1 MANPSDSQTRLAT
14 ILRALPPGELR
25 ALATR
30 VGAGIDPNKRVDAPV
45 QVARVLVG
53 LPEVREPWRLP
64 LASAQLL
71 RRLSESRGC
80 LVVASVPPA
89 LEPLAARGIVYARN
103 GDKGKLELVLPAA
116 FQVQLPPWE
125 GEDPRGIRAL
135 MAQASNETLTAIAT
149 HYLGKPA
156 TAPLAIAL
164 EAAWEVLNSSER
176 IAAEVVGLASVE
188 KRLLEAIEL
197 EGGEVE
203 TEELLDLE
211 REPLRIRGAMG
222 PTPSRRGVGFALER
236 RGMLMPV
243 HPNRHVIPTEVAAV
257 IGEARASKREGKR
270 AQVRAFVLD
279 SEHEPRRARFA
290 IDPAP
295 LALALALALAAR
307 ETGAEV
313 REGAGTP
320 RSLVQRLA
328 QRFGREP
335 EAVAL
340 VVALSRALGLWDAS
354 ALSKSVPPGSHP
366 IGYLPALLFATWR
379 KGGAWDEARSEP
391 EVLRLPV
398 DSRDPS
404 PVSVIREVVLDALSE
419 LGEGR
424 WVPWEALADY
434 VRTDTRAPGVT
445 RLLRKWAV
453 RAGIDAPS
461 PTDIARRITLESL
474 PNLGLVD
481 IGESDQD
488 EDQEGDLGPLVRLT
502 PRGRAILGGNTS
514 VGEAST
520 STFLDAHTLQVG
532 TAAHMGAVLA
542 LYPFIEVGKVGDY
555 LQILVS
561 PNTLSRAVSLGLDSG
576 LIRASIES
584 IAPLPEGISRTLEQM
599 SVVVGQVAFAFAAA
613 FLWCDNPDIREMLRT
628 RRQTADLFLDPSPPG
643 GLLVAPGKDV
653 DAVARRCRSLGIEV
667 TCDGQV
673 VRAHSTVPPRKSE
686 RPGRRMSTPPPASA
700 AQSSAPKRRSTPVG

>member
-1 MANPSDSQTRLAT
+1 MANPPDSQTRLAT
-14 ILRALPPGELR
+14 ILRALPAGELR

-71 RRLSESRGC
+71 RRLSESGGC

-89 LEPLAARGIVYARN
+89 LEPLAARGIVYARSSE
-103 GDKGKLELVLPAA
+103 KGKIELVLPAA

-125 GEDPRGIRAL
+125 GEDPRSIRAL

-164 EAAWEVLNSSER
+164 EPAWELLNSPER
-176 IAAEVVGLASVE
+176 IASEVAGLASVE

-243 HPNRHVIPTEVAAV
+243 HPNRHVIPTEVSAV

-270 AQVRAFVLD
+270 AQIRAFVLD

-295 LALALALALAAR
+295 LAISLALAAR

-340 VVALSRALGLWDAS
+340 MIALSRALGLWDAS

-366 IGYLPALLFATWR
+366 IAHLPSLLFATWR
-379 KGGAWDEARSEP
+379 KGGAWDEARAEP

-404 PVSVIREVVLDALSE
+404 PVGVIREVVLDALTE

-424 WVPWEALADY
+424 WVPWEAMADY
-434 VRTDTRAPGVT
+434 VRTDSRAPGVT
-445 RLLRKWAV
+445 RLLRKWAG
-453 RAGIDAPS
+453 RAGIEAPS

-481 IGESDQD
+481 VGESDQD
-488 EDQEGDLGPLVRLT
+488 DDQENDLGPLVRLT
-502 PRGRAILGGNTS
+502 PRGRAILAGKTS
-514 VGEAST
+514 AADAT
-520 STFLDAHTLQVG
+520 ASTFLDAHTLQVG

-542 LYPFIEVGKVGDY
+542 LYPFIEIGKVGDY
-555 LQILVS
+555 LEILVS
-561 PNTLSRAVSLGLDSG
+561 PSTLSRAVSLGLDSG

-584 IAPLPEGISRTLEQM
+584 IAPLPDGISRTLEQM
-599 SVVVGQVAFAFAAA
+599 SVVVGQVSFVSASA

-643 GLLVAPGKDV
+643 GLIVAPGKDV
-653 DAVARRCRSLGIEV
+653 DTVARRCRALGIEV

-673 VRAHSTVPPRKSE
+673 VRARSTVPPRKSE
-686 RPGRRMSTPPPASA
+686 RPGRRMSTHPPAPA
-700 AQSSAPKRRSTPVG
+700 AQSPVPKRRPTPIG